1 MNNYRI
7 NCITMSLLGA
17 MKDSSAMETPE
28 NFEECF
34 EALNK
39 MDGILTIL
47 KNESC
52 SVNEIKPIDQ
62 TEAAFERSL
71 AAKKAQQAA
80 NEAKEAE
87 AFRRQQD
94 SQAALDKVEKI
105 PPVSFDQGKPADVP
119 LAEDKPATKTR
130 GRKAKGSEDA
140 PAEGK
145 DTTDGTPPAD
155 TPATPPAEVLF
166 WDGGN
171 RDHKKVLTM
180 ILKEDHNWDSSTLE
194 NIAFATLVKTELQL
208 AQIDCTRQDLIRA
221 KVGEIVADLKAVVGL
236 KQAEMKAPF

>member
-1 MNNYRI
+1 
-7 NCITMSLLGA
+7 
-17 MKDSSAMETPE
+17 MEE
-28 NFEECF
+28 LIDFDCCF
-34 EALNK
+34 EALK
-39 MDGILTIL
+39 KASAILTIL
-47 KNESC
+47 KSESC

-119 LAEDKPATKTR
+119 PAEDKPATKTR
-130 GRKAKGSEDA
+130 GRRPKGSEDA

-145 DTTDGTPPAD
+145 DTADTPPSAD

-171 RDHKKVLTM
+171 SDHRKILIM
-180 ILKEDHNWDSSTLE
+180 ILKEDHAWDNKSPDDL
-194 NIAFATLVKTELQL
+194 AFASLVKTELQNC
-208 AQIDCTRQDLIRA
+208 QIDCTRQDLIRV
-221 KVGEIVADLKAVVGL
+221 KVKEIVEDLKAVL
-236 KQAEMKAPF
+236 AQTKQANVKAPF